1 MTSSASVT
9 TWIDQLRA
17 GDRDAARRLWERY
30 NRHLVGLA
38 RKRLRDLGV
47 SRRAS
52 DEEDV
57 ALSGF
62 GSFIRA
68 AEQGRFPRLDDRDQ
82 LWAVLACITARKALD
97 LLNYQLREKRG
108 GGQVGGESV
117 LDALLGTEGGDG
129 LGQVVG
135 REPTPEA
142 EAQEAETFCRL
153 LALLPTEQLRAIA
166 LAKLEGYTNAEIAAR
181 QRCALATVERR
192 LGTIRAVWKEEGRS

>member
-1 MTSSASVT
+1 MASSASVT

-17 GDRDAARRLWERY
+17 GNRDAARRLWERY
-30 NRHLVGLA
+30 NRHLIGLA
-38 RKRLRDLGV
+38 RKRLCGLGV
-47 SRRAS
+47 SRRDS

-57 ALSGF
+57 ALSAF
-62 GSFIRA
+62 DSFCCA

-97 LLNYQLREKRG
+97 LRNYQRREKRG

-135 REPTPEA
+135 REPTPED
-142 EAQEAETFCRL
+142 EAQEAETFRRL
-153 LALLPTEQLRAIA
+153 LALLPTEELRAIA

-192 LGTIRAVWKEEGRS
+192 LGTIRAVWKKEWRP